1 MNMSDA
7 AEEIARLIA
16 ELETRKLLPAP
27 AFLAPDDL
35 ATLTG
40 RKIKSLQVEALRQM
54 GIPFFVNAIGHP
66 VVARS
71 AVEGK
76 TAAAPQEKPAWVPP
90 GLRKK

>member
-7 AEEIARLIA
+7 QEVARLVE
-16 ELETRKLLPAP
+16 ELESRRQQVQP
-27 AFLAPDDL
+27 AFLSADDL

-40 RKIKSLQVEALRQM
+40 RKVKSRQVEALRQM
-54 GIPFFVNAIGHP
+54 GIPFFVNAIGRA
-66 VVARS
+66 VVART

-76 TAAAPQEKPAWVPP
+76 AAPTLKDKPAWVPP